1 MGKKLELSVKKMK
14 GGTNMRIR
22 QEEGLTLVEII
33 VALVILGIIS
43 VFVLSSF
50 VGGYAGI
57 LRMGQRSNA
66 AADAQGII
74 DLMYKETQDTG
85 FDGTQLT
92 FSAIMESQGITADKY
107 AYALDLAGLETKT
120 ASEQFRVYIGLE
132 VVYFAN
138 VSYYPVTILWFYDND
153 KGSSKITS
161 FIPKKGV

>member
-1 MGKKLELSVKKMK
+1 MKLK
-14 GGTNMRIR
+14 
-22 QEEGLTLVEII
+22 QEQGLTLIEII

-57 LRMGQRSNA
+57 LKMGQRSNA
-66 AADAQGII
+66 AANAQGII
-74 DLMYKETQDTG
+74 DVTYKETQDTG

-92 FSAIMESQGITADKY
+92 FTAIMEKQGYTAEQY
-107 AYALDLAGLETKT
+107 AYALDLASIETKT
-120 ASEQFRVYIGLE
+120 ANELFRVFIGTE

-138 VSYYPVTILWFYDND
+138 VSYYPVTVLWFYDNN
-153 KGSSKITS
+153 KGSAKITS